1 MTLDCRGI
9 NIKDPGR
16 FRTEAD
22 NLEEQLCCFNIE
34 NNDRCLNAFLG
45 KTIRNRELSTDAIHF
60 QTKRV
65 KIIGQKITV
74 ERLTQLQNWKTLSV
88 IAQAYLD
95 MVGKNKS
102 VEKQKAAPAVEE
114 EKEVSKT

>member
-1 MTLDCRGI
+1 MLFWVKQLEIGSCQQTLFI
-9 NIKDPGR
+9 FK
-16 FRTEAD
+16 
-22 NLEEQLCCFNIE
+22 
-34 NNDRCLNAFLG
+34 LN
-45 KTIRNRELSTDAIHF
+45 EL
-60 QTKRV
+60 RL
-65 KIIGQKITV
+65 GQKITV

-95 MVGKNKS
+95 MVEKNKS

>member
-1 MTLDCRGI
+1 M
-9 NIKDPGR
+9 
-16 FRTEAD
+16 
-22 NLEEQLCCFNIE
+22 
-34 NNDRCLNAFLG
+34 
-45 KTIRNRELSTDAIHF
+45 
-60 QTKRV
+60 
-65 KIIGQKITV
+65 

-95 MVGKNKS
+95 MVEKNKS